1 VLFGQDKNLVLL
13 EDLEEKREVMGS
25 MIGIQLNVPEHW
37 FRKPNTDK
45 PWSSSTR
52 PWRCTVIDADLP
64 SASDSNPYFKIKCND
79 PNEPDEHLMFYSEVR
94 TYWIVTKSKR
104 ACRIVKPD
112 LSTAG
117 DEDPSFEIECCDGSD
132 AASPPPGCCSN
143 LGLNSRSNLG
153 LLWG

>member
-1 VLFGQDKNLVLL
+1 MKKLADTHIKVTMPHCMLRGQDKYLTLLEDLREKQAMMSNLVGLKLNVPQHVLFGQDKNLVLL

-64 SASDSNPYFKIKCND
+64 SASNSDPYF
-79 PNEPDEHLMFYSEVR
+79 
-94 TYWIVTKSKR
+94 
-104 ACRIVKPD
+104 
-112 LSTAG
+112 
-117 DEDPSFEIECCDGSD
+117 
-132 AASPPPGCCSN
+132 
-143 LGLNSRSNLG
+143 
-153 LLWG
+153 